1 VADNAPQGI
10 PVSKN
15 NKVKGFGWTL
25 GVLVGACL
33 AGHAFAQAAS
43 PVHLTNAVYQE
54 IDVKAKDGKVTRK
67 LVPAARVVPGSEV
80 VYEIAYSNDGTQ
92 NATGVTIN
100 NPVPKGLELVGEGV
114 TPATSVSVDG
124 GVTYGKLADLFVL
137 DAKGEPRPA
146 RTADVTNLRWDLAQ
160 LAPGAKGKVTFRARV
175 K

>member
-1 VADNAPQGI
+1 MNRN
-10 PVSKN
+10 S
-15 NKVKGFGWTL
+15 KVKGFGWTL
-25 GVLVGACL
+25 GVLVGVCL

-43 PVHLTNAVYQE
+43 PVRLTNAVYQE
-54 IDVKAKDGKVTRK
+54 ADVKGPDGKITKK
-67 LVPAARVVPGSEV
+67 LVPAARVVPGTEV
-80 VYEIAYSNDGTQ
+80 VYEIAYSNNGTQ

-100 NPVPKGLELVGEGV
+100 NPVPKGLELVGEGD

-137 DAKGEPRPA
+137 DTNGEPRPA

-160 LAPGAKGKVTFRARV
+160 LAPGSKGKVTFRARV